1 MGLVTYNKGR
11 GEAYDLSELVKT
23 YTIINYLPQFGPIE
37 GSMTTILNILFSR
50 NPKDSFH
57 FQMMHPT

>member
-11 GEAYDLSELVKT
+11 GEAYDLCELVKT

-57 FQMMHPT
+57 SHMMHPT